1 MSEQPRVPA
10 SAGGF
15 PKHVGTPGNRRHAP
29 NSMGRMRRIHFVGIG
44 GAGMSGIAEVML
56 NLGYEISGSDQ
67 RQSEVTR
74 RLAGMGASISIG
86 HSAEA
91 VEGRDAV
98 VISSAVKADNPEV
111 KAARGQRIPVVPR
124 AEMLAEIMRF
134 HYGIAVAGTHG
145 KTTTTSLVTSVL
157 AEAGLDPTFVIGGRL
172 NSAGAN
178 ARLGGGEYL
187 VAEADESDA
196 SFLYL
201 QPMLAVVTNIDA
213 DHMTTYGGDFN
224 RLRETF
230 VEFLHH
236 LPFYGLAV
244 LCIDDQEVR
253 DLLPKITRRVITYGV
268 SEDADIRA
276 TGLSQT
282 GLRTTFTVQAECLD
296 EPLDI
301 SLNLPGR
308 HNVLN
313 ALAAIA
319 IAFELNVDAA
329 SVQRALL
336 RFEGIGR
343 RFQTQECRLGDKAL
357 MLVDDYAHHPREI
370 AATLLAVREGW
381 PKRRLVVAFQPH
393 RYTRTQEQFDDFVQ
407 VLSSADVLILS
418 EVYAAGEEPLQGAET
433 RDLSRAIRTRGQV
446 DPIFIDPVED
456 LPELLGGLLQD
467 GDILLTLGAGSIG
480 VVAAD
485 LKNRLCDGGDCMAFL
500 FNMRRLHHGCG
511 ESLLVR
517 PLKPECNAKSGDDKQ
532 RRRFKKIRSK
542 TGRVASDGRE
552 RSWE

>member
-1 MSEQPRVPA
+1 MSEQPSNRARAWNPPGTRG
-10 SAGGF
+10 AGS
-15 PKHVGTPGNRRHAP
+15 NRRHAA

-56 NLGYEISGSDQ
+56 NLGYEVSGSDQ
-67 RQSEVTR
+67 RESDVTR

-98 VISSAVKADNPEV
+98 VISSAVQADNPEV
-111 KAARGQRIPVVPR
+111 KAAKGQRIPVVPR

-178 ARLGGGEYL
+178 ARLGDGEYL

-230 VEFLHH
+230 IEFLHH

-253 DLLPKITRRVITYGV
+253 DLMPKITRRIRTYGV
-268 SEDADIRA
+268 SEDADVRAIDIR
-276 TGLSQT
+276 QE
-282 GLRTTFTVQAECLD
+282 GLRTTFSVQAECLD
-296 EPLDI
+296 EPLQI
-301 SLNLPGR
+301 ALNMPGR

-319 IAFELNVDAA
+319 IALELNVEAA
-329 SVQRALL
+329 SVQRALQQ
-336 RFEGIGR
+336 FQGIGR
-343 RFQTQECRLGDKAL
+343 RFQAQECQVGKKAV

-381 PKRRLVVAFQPH
+381 PGRRLLVAFQPH

-407 VLSSADVLILS
+407 VLSSVDVLILS

-446 DPIFIDPVED
+446 DPIFVDPVED
-456 LPELLGGLLQD
+456 LPELLGGLLRD

-480 VVAAD
+480 VVASEI
-485 LKNRLCDGGDCMAFL
+485 KIRLCGGGD
-500 FNMRRLHHGCG
+500 
-511 ESLLVR
+511 
-517 PLKPECNAKSGDDKQ
+517 
-532 RRRFKKIRSK
+532 
-542 TGRVASDGRE
+542 
-552 RSWE
+552 